1 MNADTLTE
9 LYRWAGFTNR
19 KAAIYLLATACDGRL
34 LETAVR
40 TTEHGEP
47 YVDPA
52 RVQPQ
57 GWESGSEQRILALAY
72 SLLAGEPVDLSWA
85 VGNHDSTN
93 ALAIAIAT
101 GAHLAD

>member
-1 MNADTLTE
+1 MTYTLE
-9 LYRWAGFTNR
+9 QLYSWAGYRDR
-19 KAAIYLLATACDGRL
+19 KAAIHLLAHACEGRF
-34 LETAVR
+34 LEPAVR
-40 TTEHGEP
+40 TNRHGEP
-47 YVDPA
+47 YLDA
-52 RVQPQ
+52 SRVQPQ
-57 GWESGSEQRILALAY
+57 GWESGSEQRILAIAY